1 MIRLYNLKT
10 LNIYD
15 EVEIKDNEIIIDGK
29 EIVYVGMDTSVFDYD
44 ESYDLKGNLVMP
56 GFKDVHTHTAMTFL
70 RSRADDMPLLDWLHN
85 QVFPYEDAL
94 TAEDTSKFNKL
105 GILEYL
111 SSGITLCFDMYMFS
125 EQMVED
131 SIDMGFR
138 TALCGVVTGGEK
150 DIIRAENR
158 YNKINGYHELVE
170 YFLGFHAEYTISP
183 ENYKGLGEL
192 AKKLKAPVFHHSSE
206 SWAEVENCINKY
218 GMTAVERSNHY
229 GIFDYGGGI
238 FHGVHLTE
246 NDKKILKKNEI
257 YVVSNPCSNSKLAS
271 GIADLKGLDEYGINL
286 ALATDGPASNNS
298 LNMFKE
304 MYLASV
310 LQKLKYNSAKS
321 MDATKILKMA
331 IINGAQMLGYDK
343 LCAVEKGSI
352 ADLVVIDL
360 NKPNMQPIN
369 NIAKNIVYSGDN
381 SNIYMTMIN
390 GKVLYKDG
398 EYLACDSEKIIYEAN
413 KAKEA
418 LIKRVDNK

>member
-15 EVEIKDNEIIIDGK
+15 DVELKDNEIIIDGK
-29 EIVYVGMDTSVFDYD
+29 EIVYVGTDTSSFDYD
-44 ESYDLKGNLVMP
+44 ESYDLKGNVVMS
-56 GFKDVHTHTAMTFL
+56 GFKNVHTHSAMTFL

-131 SIDMGFR
+131 SIEMGFR
-138 TALCGVVTGGEK
+138 TALCGVVTSGEENLA
-150 DIIRAENR
+150 RAEKR
-158 YNKINGYHELVE
+158 YKEINGYHELVE

-192 AKKLKAPVFHHSSE
+192 SKKLKAPVFHHSSE
-206 SWAEVENCINKY
+206 SRQEVENCIKNY
-218 GMTAVERSNHY
+218 GMTAVERSNYY
-229 GIFDYGGGI
+229 GIFDNGGGI
-238 FHGVHLTE
+238 FHGVHLSE
-246 NDKKILKKNEI
+246 NDKKILKDNDI
-257 YVVSNPCSNSKLAS
+257 YVVTNPSSNCKLAS
-271 GIADLKGLDEYGINL
+271 GIADLQGLDEYGIKL
-286 ALATDGPASNNS
+286 AIGTDGPASNNS

-310 LQKLKYNSAKS
+310 LQKIKHDSAS
-321 MDATKILKMA
+321 AMDATKILKMA
-331 IINGAQMLGYDK
+331 ISGGARMLGYDK
-343 LCAVEKGSI
+343 LCAVESGSI
-352 ADLVVIDL
+352 ADLVVIDM
-360 NKPNMQPIN
+360 NKPNMQPVN
-369 NIAKNIVYSGDN
+369 NVAKNIVYSGDN
-381 SNIYMTMIN
+381 NNIYMTIIN
-390 GKVLYKDG
+390 GKVLYKNG
-398 EYLACDSEKIIYEAN
+398 EYLECDAEKIIYDAN

-418 LIKRVDNK
+418 LIKRVDG